1 MKFKTQ
7 NWIFPLIGLI
17 LFFGSYEP
25 ARTQVFI
32 TQTEALRLAF
42 IDADTVLRKT
52 LFLSKD
58 QKRSLEKKARA
69 LFASR
74 IISYYVGLKAGKV
87 VGYAFFEKQIV
98 RTKPTIMMVVIT
110 PEGKVQS
117 VEVLAFYEP
126 RDYLLA
132 PGWFRRFHGK
142 TLSPDLWPGRG
153 VDAITGATLSVR
165 AFSLM
170 VRRALALFELIGDQA
185 Q

>member
-1 MKFKTQ
+1 M
-7 NWIFPLIGLI
+7 
-17 LFFGSYEP
+17 
-25 ARTQVFI
+25 
-32 TQTEALRLAF
+32 TQTEALHHAF
-42 IDADTVLRKT
+42 ADVDTVLRKT

-69 LFASR
+69 PFASR
-74 IISYYVGLKAGKV
+74 IISYYVGQKAGKV

-110 PEGKVQS
+110 PDGKVQS

-126 RDYLLA
+126 RDYLPA

-142 TLSPDLWPGRG
+142 NLSPDLWPGRG